1 MLPPQ
6 RPGPL
11 PLRASPRGTRDPT
24 ASVVQVFIPNCWPQ
38 GQRRLAS
45 GGPSWAMSRG
55 LPCPSEVADGGTPC
69 PPTLCHAC
77 GFHQTR
83 CRREG
88 EGQTGALP
96 AGRQNHTPGSPV
108 RALVSAPNSGPH
120 CLCWRGIQ
128 DPQRHPL
135 APGPQRSRSAA
146 VAGEG
151 LLGLHPTAFSR
162 DLPVRRLGHRLSS
175 GFQQSLGYVGF
186 WAGSSP
192 PVSKKGLGWTHRSE
206 ARRTL
211 HREGLRSPAVG
222 GQRLPEASRRHGAAL
237 PPLESGGKGRGQ
249 CGPQGKGQGP
259 CTRVPLGRRR
269 RTLHTDK
276 VWKSGA
282 GFPGPL
288 LAPLLVPWL

>member
-1 MLPPQ
+1 MCPHPLPRLRISPDTLPQ
-6 RPGPL
+6 RRRGTDRSSACRPAKPHSREPRPRPGFRPELRPPL
-11 PLRASPRGTRDPT
+11 PL
-24 ASVVQVFIPNCWPQ
+24 
-38 GQRRLAS
+38 L
-45 GGPSWAMSRG
+45 
-55 LPCPSEVADGGTPC
+55 
-69 PPTLCHAC
+69 
-77 GFHQTR
+77 
-83 CRREG
+83 EG
-88 EGQTGALP
+88 DK
-96 AGRQNHTPGSPV
+96 
-108 RALVSAPNSGPH
+108 
-120 CLCWRGIQ
+120 